1 MLTAGDRICAIA
13 LTELVRW
20 PDRLHRAWTRRLIR
34 RAWLRGLG
42 LGDVELGRVA
52 SRVVAFVRCLGDRLA
67 RRLCWAE
74 RLGRCGAPRV
84 ALRSL
89 SQAVRGVSC

>member
-1 MLTAGDRICAIA
+1 MLTAGDRICAITLA
-13 LTELVRW
+13 ELLRW

-42 LGDVELGRVA
+42 LGDVELARAAG
-52 SRVVAFVRCLGDRLA
+52 RVVAFLRCLGDRLA
-67 RRLCWAE
+67 RRLCWSE
-74 RLGRCGAPRV
+74 RLGRCGSSRL

-89 SQAVRGVSC
+89 SQAVRGVSR

>member
-1 MLTAGDRICAIA
+1 MLTSGGYSCGVA
-13 LTELVRW
+13 LVELTLW

-42 LGDVELGRVA
+42 LADVELGRA
-52 SRVVAFVRCLGDRLA
+52 AARVVAALRYFVDRLG

-74 RLGRCGAPRV
+74 RLGRCTSPRV

-89 SQAVRGVSC
+89 SQAVRGVSA